1 MSYVDWRE
9 PGGTEVHPISGS
21 LPARSMYCLFV
32 IQDMNLHAASLRGEV
47 SGMARDQEYSQPDAG
62 VATTGAGAYP
72 ICPATVDSAG
82 SSTGPAADVASHHMA
97 P

>member
-1 MSYVDWRE
+1 MLYVDWRE
-9 PGGTEVHPISGS
+9 PRGTQGPPVSGS

-32 IQDMNLHAASLRGEV
+32 IQDMNFHAASLRGEV
-47 SGMARDQEYSQPDAG
+47 SGMARDQEYSQPDDG

-82 SSTGPAADVASHHMA
+82 SSTVPAAEVASYHMA
-97 P
+97 T